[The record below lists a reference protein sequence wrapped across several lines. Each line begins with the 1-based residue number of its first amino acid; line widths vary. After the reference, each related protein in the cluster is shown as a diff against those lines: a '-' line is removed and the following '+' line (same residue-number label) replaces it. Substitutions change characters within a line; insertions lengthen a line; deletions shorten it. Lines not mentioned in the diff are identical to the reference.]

1 MPLLKIETNIIV
13 DNRTEFLK
21 KLSALTAII
30 TGKPEKW
37 VMVSLIHNPDMLF
50 GGKLY
55 PLVYAEFKSIGLPEQ
70 KTPEITSKL
79 MDFLE
84 EEISVIPERIYIEF
98 SNARP
103 DMWGWNKDTF

>member
-1 MPLLKIETNIIV
+1 MPLLKVETNIAV
-13 DNRTEFLK
+13 VNRTEFLK
-21 KLSALTAII
+21 KLSALTAKI

-37 VMVSLIHNPDMLF
+37 VMVSLSHNPDMIF
-50 GGKLY
+50 GGTSN
-55 PLVYAEFKSIGLPEQ
+55 PLVYAELKSIGLPEQ
-70 KTPEITSKL
+70 KTGEITSKL

-84 EEISVIPERIYIEF
+84 KEISVLPERIYIEF